1 MSVSSPVH
9 DAQRHGS
16 PAPVS
21 PTPRTPVL
29 SLWRFPRRL
38 RFLRAGWIFSV
49 GTIFL
54 GLAAISTGNNLLFL
68 LLGAMLGFI
77 VLSGWLSE
85 QVVRRVHVRR
95 RQPRGVTAGRTARI
109 TYELENQKRRL
120 PSFGLEVGEADYPG
134 RAFVASLEV
143 GRVRVVR
150 VEESW
155 ERRGVY
161 PLTAVV
167 LSTSFP
173 FGLFQKERD
182 VELPA
187 EVVVWPRTDRPVR
200 EPRLPGERAR
210 RSGELRVGAAG
221 VRGEYRGLR
230 PYRPGD
236 DPRDVHWRSSARLA
250 DPVVREY
257 ERDQAQALWLCLDL
271 AAVPDAQTEVA
282 VEIVAALAAGAAAR
296 GAPVGLQTT
305 DRSVALGSG
314 AAQLEQILEELAR
327 ARFRPD
333 APRLVPPAAPQ
344 ECVLVTA
351 AGSADP
357 TWGDVFFAE
366 RGGR

>member
-1 MSVSSPVH
+1 MSAV
-9 DAQRHGS
+9 
-16 PAPVS
+16 PARCGVAGRN
-21 PTPRTPVL
+21 RTPYAALRTSHSGL
-29 SLWRFPRRL
+29 SIWRFPRRL

-49 GTIFL
+49 GTVLL

-85 QVVRRVHVRR
+85 QVVRRVQVRR
-95 RQPRGVTAGRTARI
+95 RPLRGVTAGRPARI
-109 TYELENQKRRL
+109 TYELENGKRRL
-120 PSFGLEVGEADYPG
+120 PSFALEVGEADHAG
-134 RAFVASLEV
+134 CAFVASLEARGAV
-143 GRVRVVR
+143 VVR
-150 VEESW
+150 LEQSW

-210 RSGELRVGAAG
+210 RSGDLRVGGAA
-221 VRGEYRGLR
+221 VRGEHRGLR

-250 DPVVREY
+250 APVVREY

-271 AAVPDAQTEVA
+271 AAPAGAEAEVA
-282 VEIVAALAAGAAAR
+282 VEIIAALAAAAAAR
-296 GAPVGLQTT
+296 GSPIGLQTA
-305 DRSVALGSG
+305 DRRVALGSG
-314 AAQLEQILEELAR
+314 AANLEQILEELAR
-327 ARFRPD
+327 AHFRPD
-333 APRLVPPAAPQ
+333 APRLVPPAPPH

-351 AGSADP
+351 ARSTPPG
-357 TWGDVFFAE
+357 WGDVFFAE
-366 RGGR
+366 QGGR